1 MNIDKD
7 INYLKRQIETS
18 ERQFEEIG
26 VGCLSSKEI
35 EAISNVISELDE
47 TKATLKCTQDSWYKD
62 TQELETWKK
71 IAEKLAERFAKTSD
85 YSYEGNNFYYCGA
98 IEDTCKIS
106 EVSIPNEVCKQCII
120 DWAKR
125 EVEKNENL

>member
-71 IAEKLAERFAKTSD
+71 IAEKLESMCE
-85 YSYEGNNFYYCGA
+85 SYGL
-98 IEDTCKIS
+98 D
-106 EVSIPNEVCKQCII
+106 VDI
-120 DWAKR
+120 DWARK
-125 EVEKNENL
+125 EVENENNK